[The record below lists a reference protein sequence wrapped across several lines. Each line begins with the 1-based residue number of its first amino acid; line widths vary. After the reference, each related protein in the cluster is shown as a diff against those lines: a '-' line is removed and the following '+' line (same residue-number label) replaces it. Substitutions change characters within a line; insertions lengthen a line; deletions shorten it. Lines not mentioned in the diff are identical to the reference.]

1 MSSVEES
8 VKPREGS
15 RSALSLIWKAFS
27 ATVEF
32 LSSVKFGVVLLCILV
47 ILSMLGMIIIQQNVQ
62 GFDAYYATLTPAE
75 RTVFGALGFFDIY
88 YSWYFNLIL
97 LILSLNIVLAS
108 IDRIG
113 GAWSYIADP
122 KLFGTPGFY
131 KRQRENA
138 EITVSG
144 GSKEEVAGK
153 IASAFREQGF
163 KAKITKASDLDEPSR
178 VRMGITEDKVSEGPV
193 YLFAQRGKWNRM
205 GAYIVHVTLLTLFLG
220 HFVAFQTGFDADVNM
235 VPGESTTEIQL
246 IDINL
251 DQQERYAVALPFKI
265 TCLDIQQ
272 KLIDPGG
279 SIEVFN
285 TLDWRTRIQIEDPQY
300 GTTVADVSLNNPFSY
315 RGYRFFQAQTIP
327 VGNARTMKLQLTP
340 QDGGEPFAV
349 DLARNGETK
358 LPDGTVVAY
367 EAFMPD
373 FTFNERGE
381 PDTRSTDYNNPVAVL
396 QVTKPGAPAE
406 RVFAF
411 ASNVSDDIPVGAP
424 KLGYK
429 WRLSEFEKVPLAHV
443 LSIKYDPFNG
453 AFIAW
458 YFGGFGLMGAL
469 VFVFFV
475 SHKRVWAMVG
485 DRNKDGEY
493 DVVLA
498 GDTNRNHFAFED
510 KFKKILIRLKGEAT
524 GQDKKE

>member
-8 VKPREGS
+8 VKPREGT
-15 RSALSLIWKAFS
+15 RSPVNLAWSAFS
-27 ATVEF
+27 AMVEF

-97 LILSLNIVLAS
+97 LILSLNIILAS

-113 GAWSYIADP
+113 GAWSYISSP
-122 KLFGTPGFY
+122 KLFGTLGFY
-131 KRQRENA
+131 KRQRESA
-138 EITVSG
+138 EVTVSG
-144 GSKEEVAGK
+144 DSKDDVADK
-153 IASAFREQGF
+153 VAAAFRGEGF
-163 KAKITKASDLDEPSR
+163 KPKITKAADLDEPSR
-178 VRMGITEDKVSEGPV
+178 VRMGIRDEQAQDGPI
-193 YLFAQRGKWNRM
+193 YLFGQRGKWNRM

-220 HFVAFQTGFDADVNM
+220 HFVAFQTGFDADVSM
-235 VPGESTTEIQL
+235 MPGESTTEIQL

-251 DQQERYAVALPFKI
+251 DQQERYAVGLPFKI

-272 KLIDPGG
+272 KLIDPRG

-285 TLDWRTRIQIEDPQY
+285 TLDWRTRIQIDDPQY
-300 GTTVADVSLNNPFSY
+300 GTTVADVSMNNPFSY

-340 QDGGEPFAV
+340 QNGGEPFTL
-349 DLARNGETK
+349 DLMRNGEAK
-358 LPDGTVVAY
+358 LADGTVVAY

-396 QVTKPGAPAE
+396 QVTKPGEQAE

-429 WRLSEFEKVPLAHV
+429 WRLTEFEKVPLAHV
-443 LSIKYDPFNG
+443 LSIKYDPYNG

-475 SHKRVWAMVG
+475 SHKRVWAMIG
-485 DRNKDGEY
+485 DRGKDGQYE
-493 DVVLA
+493 VMIA
-498 GDTNRNHFAFED
+498 GDTNRNHFTFED
-510 KFKKILIRLKGEAT
+510 KFKKILLRLTGEVP
-524 GQDKKE
+524 KKE